1 MRSLILGLLTIGL
14 SATLLWHLS
23 NIWRYGQYLVVEPNI
38 AVLSVETAVLVLI
51 LGFAV
56 CTWVS
61 DLRAKGK

>member
-14 SATLLWHLS
+14 SAALLWHLF

-56 CTWVS
+56 YTWVS